1 MSLQV
6 ATAGSRA
13 GGPVCAY
20 FGSASTHSPAGKRL
34 AELVLEEL
42 DRGPGSPGRLERL
55 TDAILRETRMPAVQ
69 IQPCMT
75 TAADVPRIARA
86 VAAGLRRF
94 FAG

>member
-1 MSLQV
+1 
-6 ATAGSRA
+6 
-13 GGPVCAY
+13 VCSY

-34 AELVLEEL
+34 AELVLEEM
-42 DRGPGSPGRLERL
+42 DRKPGYPGRLEGL

-75 TAADVPRIARA
+75 TTADVPRIAGA
-86 VAAGLRRF
+86 VADALRRF

>member
-1 MSLQV
+1 
-6 ATAGSRA
+6 
-13 GGPVCAY
+13 VCAY

-42 DRGPGSPGRLERL
+42 DRGPGSSGRLEGL
-55 TDAILRETRMPAVQ
+55 TEAILRETRMPAVQ

-75 TAADVPRIARA
+75 TADDVPGIARA
-86 VAAGLRRF
+86 ISEALRRF